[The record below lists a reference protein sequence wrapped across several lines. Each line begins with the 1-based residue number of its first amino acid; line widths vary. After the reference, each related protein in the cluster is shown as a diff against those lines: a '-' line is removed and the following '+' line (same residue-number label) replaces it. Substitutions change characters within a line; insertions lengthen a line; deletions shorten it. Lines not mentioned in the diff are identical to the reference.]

1 MTNTN
6 DIILYQGLLRKAKIL
21 IKTVKI
27 YSKLIQKLVNL
38 IGSPE
43 HYVLLFNCDITLIM
57 LLINLMALTST

>member
-27 YSKLIQKLVNL
+27 YSKLINTEA
-38 IGSPE
+38 S
-43 HYVLLFNCDITLIM
+43 
-57 LLINLMALTST
+57 